1 MQEMRGHTLLLT
13 PPVVRPS
20 NPPTRKPPRWSTGT
34 RGQTPPG
41 VGRYWWWDGWIGLG
55 SDGWIWIVDC
65 GMIVRF
71 NIDKQTTES
80 IYLCENNSHC

>member
-1 MQEMRGHTLLLT
+1 MLPGAGAHTLT
-13 PPVVRPS
+13 DPPVVQPSSTPAPKELTVVNRDPWS
-20 NPPTRKPPRWSTGT
+20 NPT
-34 RGQTPPG
+34 G

-65 GMIVRF
+65 VMIVRF